1 VLGALFASE
10 FLAGVGVMVL
20 DISAGVMFAAVIPHQ
35 LRSRVTGAF
44 QAVNYGTRPIGSL
57 VAGVLGTA
65 IGVRPTLWIAS
76 IGGCTAFLS
85 LLPSPVPR
93 FRQLADASGAAGT
106 PHVTVNSGLSGP
118 DQ

>member
-20 DISAGVMFAAVIPHQ
+20 DISAGVMFAAVIPDQ

-44 QAVNYGTRPIGSL
+44 QAVNYGTRP
-57 VAGVLGTA
+57 VPPAGGRV
-65 IGVRPTLWIAS
+65 
-76 IGGCTAFLS
+76 GGGGHT
-85 LLPSPVPR
+85 
-93 FRQLADASGAAGT
+93 
-106 PHVTVNSGLSGP
+106 HVTVNSGSSGP